1 MANICSK
8 LKNDKLFW
16 ITIIIFIFAFFIF
29 RPYFMQERGLLYSGD
44 DTGYF
49 AHATSLAFFHF
60 PDYSKEYFTYAAD
73 DLPTNDKSQPMH
85 SIGPGIMAFP
95 FVISFSL
102 IDRLQNSPIV
112 EKREINNI
120 IHSWTLFGFIIST
133 IFYFYF
139 GIVLLYKGLK
149 YYFEERI
156 SFFAI
161 LFMILFQFFPLY
173 VFRRP
178 ILSHI
183 YEFFLQAVLIY
194 ILLKDSKTKFIDN
207 IKWWLSVLIGITIG
221 LITLVRIN
229 DLFFSLLWP
238 IVIFCFRDKF
248 NFKKYYKSLITIYLT
263 ALIIILLFKLPLN
276 IVYGSEPYFGSGLV
290 SIFSSIFSFER
301 FLFYLKCLVNIFIG
315 LDWGLIFTAPFLVF
329 SIFYSFIA
337 KYNLKKQILIIL
349 IPVIANFYGYFQ
361 GFGGWYG
368 YRIIFFSIAPI
379 LIIPF
384 ADFLQKS
391 MKKISPKLLLAGL
404 SVISIYPILSMLSY
418 EGIVKMTECYYS
430 PIVRNYYH
438 IDIWKVIF
446 SNPKDY
452 ITSIIKGGPLFI
464 IYLFSK
470 VFGFFKVLP
479 QIVQEKYII
488 FGLDVLIKTIL
499 LYIMPFIMYF
509 FVKIFKF
516 EKKKKLPL

>member
-1 MANICSK
+1 
-8 LKNDKLFW
+8 
-16 ITIIIFIFAFFIF
+16 
-29 RPYFMQERGLLYSGD
+29 MQERGLLYGGD
-44 DTGYF
+44 DEGYF
-49 AHATSLAFFHF
+49 AHATSLTFFQF
-60 PDYSKEYFTYAAD
+60 PDYSKEYFNVGGEY
-73 DLPTNDKSQPMH
+73 PMH
-85 SIGPGIMAFP
+85 SIGPGIMAYP
-95 FVISFSL
+95 FVFSFSL

-112 EKREINNI
+112 EKRDISNI

-133 IFYFYF
+133 MFYFYF
-139 GIVLLYKGLK
+139 GVVLLYKALNFC
-149 YYFEERI
+149 FEERI

-178 ILSHI
+178 VLSHI

-194 ILLKDSKTKFIDN
+194 ILLKDSKTKFLDN
-207 IKWWLSVLIGITIG
+207 IKWWLSVSIGITIG
-221 LITLVRIN
+221 LVTLVRIN
-229 DLFFSLLWP
+229 NLFFSLLWP

-263 ALIIILLFKLPLN
+263 ALILILLFKLPLN
-276 IVYGSEPYFGSGLV
+276 IIYGYEAYFFSGLAG
-290 SIFSSIFSFER
+290 IFSFGG
-301 FLFYLKCLVNIFIG
+301 FLFYLKCLINMFIG

-349 IPVIANFYGYFQ
+349 IPVIVNFYAYFR
-361 GFGGWYG
+361 GLGGWYG

-470 VFGFFKVLP
+470 VFDFFKSLP
-479 QIVQEKYII
+479 QIVQEKYTI
-488 FGLDVLIKTIL
+488 FRLDVLIKTIL
-499 LYIMPFIMYF
+499 LYIFPFIMYF

-516 EKKKKLPL
+516 EKKKKLSL

>member
-1 MANICSK
+1 MKNFF
-8 LKNDKLFW
+8 LKIKADKLFLV
-16 ITIIIFIFAFFIF
+16 TIIIFVFAFFIF
-29 RPYFMQERGLLYSGD
+29 RPYFMQERGLLYVGD
-44 DTGYF
+44 DESYF
-49 AHATSLAFFHF
+49 AYATSLAFFQF
-60 PDYSKEYFTYAAD
+60 PDYSKEYFSVGGRY
-73 DLPTNDKSQPMH
+73 PMH

-95 FVISFSL
+95 FVFSFSL
-102 IDRLQNSPIV
+102 IDRMQHSPII
-112 EKREINNI
+112 EKRDITNI
-120 IHSWTLFGFIIST
+120 IDSWTLFGFIIST

-139 GIVLLYKGLK
+139 GVVLIYKALN
-149 YYFEERI
+149 YYYNERI
-156 SFFAI
+156 SFYVI

-194 ILLKDSKTKFIDN
+194 ILVKDSKTKFLDN
-207 IKWWLSVLIGITIG
+207 IKWWGSVLLGIIIG
-221 LITLVRIN
+221 LITLVRYN
-229 DLFFSLLWP
+229 NLFFSLLWP
-238 IVIFCFRDKF
+238 IIIFCLRDKSF
-248 NFKKYYKSLITIYLT
+248 NFKKHFKKLVIIYSTAFVLIF
-263 ALIIILLFKLPLN
+263 LFKLLLN
-276 IVYGSEPYFGSGLV
+276 IIYDYEAYITGGLAG
-290 SIFSSIFSFER
+290 IFRFEGIV
-301 FLFYLKCLVNIFIG
+301 FYLKYLVNIFVG

-337 KYNLKKQILIIL
+337 KYKLKKQILIIL
-349 IPVIANFYGYFQ
+349 IPVIVNFYAYFR
-361 GFGGWYG
+361 GLGGWYG

-379 LIIPF
+379 LIVPF
-384 ADFLQKS
+384 ADFLEKS
-391 MKKISPKLLLAGL
+391 MKKINHKLLLAGL

-418 EGIVKMTECYYS
+418 EGIIKMTECYYS

-499 LYIMPFIMYF
+499 LYITPFIMYF
-509 FVKIFKF
+509 FVRIFKF
-516 EKKKKLPL
+516 EKKKNYHK